1 MANHVQ
7 NVCANVGALSNAI
20 RPIFKIPT
28 GFGGIRVIGCN
39 YTNPGAGTSWV
50 QLVDLGTSGTAVSK
64 IIATAGT
71 TVSVAHVPQE
81 VTVTEAN
88 AFVDEGHWIGV
99 KEANLGA
106 MNAVSIVD
114 VAYLPGK

>member
-7 NVCANVGALSNAI
+7 IVSTNVGALSNAL

-28 GFGGIRVIGCN
+28 GYGGLTVVGAN
-39 YTNPGAGTSWV
+39 YTNPGTGTSWV

-64 IIATAGT
+64 IIATGGT
-71 TVSVAHVPQE
+71 AVSVAGVPAAL
-81 VTVTEAN
+81 TVTAAN

-99 KEANLGA
+99 KEANIGA

-114 VAYLPGK
+114 VEYIPGK

>member
-7 NVCANVGALSNAI
+7 FVSVNVGALSNAI

-28 GFGGIRVIGCN
+28 GYGGLRVVGCN

-50 QLVDLGTSGTAVSK
+50 TLVDLGTAGTASSKVIASGGTAVSV
-64 IIATAGT
+64 A
-71 TVSVAHVPQE
+71 SVPAAI
-81 VTVTEAN
+81 TVTAAN

-99 KEANLGA
+99 VENNIGTT
-106 MNAVSIVD
+106 NAISIVD
-114 VAYLPGK
+114 VAFLPGK